1 VTFERA
7 RLQGSLVGLVEDLRV
22 AAQLDGHG
30 SEGFSAE
37 FQVCF
42 PYRGLFVWHVNDED
56 VVGDPNQVLFVTG
69 GEPYRLSA
77 SCADGY
83 AELII
88 TPEPDVLEE
97 LVAEPGRRLARHPLF
112 QRRSRRADLTVQR
125 LRACFLHRTVSE
137 DFDDLSADEHALGLL
152 RAALDVPLASHE
164 PGSRTRRLIRRT
176 KEFLEANVSASVR
189 LRDVARS
196 VGASPAYLT
205 DVFRRVEGVPVH
217 RYVIQLRLS
226 RALVELPHAN
236 DLTALAFDLGFS
248 SHSHFTVS
256 FRRAFGCTP
265 SQFRE
270 KYHSRVHAR
279 PARQS
284 PGACS

>member
-7 RLQGSLVGLVEDLRV
+7 RLQGSAVGLVEDLRV
-22 AAQLDGHG
+22 AARPGAPG
-30 SEGFSAE
+30 PESFSPD

-42 PYRGLFVWHVNDED
+42 PYRGLFVWHVNDDD
-56 VVGDPNQVLFVTG
+56 VVGDPNQVVFVTG

-88 TPEPDVLEE
+88 TPEPDVLQE
-97 LVAEPGRRLARHPLF
+97 LVDEPGRRLARHPLF
-112 QRRSRRADLTVQR
+112 ERRSRRANLEVQR
-125 LRACFLHRTVSE
+125 LRACFLHRTASD
-137 DFDDLSADEHALGLL
+137 DFDDLSADEHALMLL
-152 RAALDVPLASHE
+152 RAALDSMPSNHE
-164 PGSRTRRLIRRT
+164 PGARTRRLIRRT
-176 KEFLEANVSASVR
+176 KEFLEANASGPVR

-205 DVFRRVEGVPVH
+205 DLFRRVEGVPVH
-217 RYVIQLRLS
+217 RYVMQLRLS

-236 DLTALAFDLGFS
+236 DLTTLAFDLGFS

-265 SQFRE
+265 SEFRAQ
-270 KYHSRVHAR
+270 HTSRR
-279 PARQS
+279 LF
-284 PGACS
+284 

>member
-1 VTFERA
+1 MTFERA
-7 RLQGSLVGLVEDLRV
+7 RLQGSAVGLVEDLRV
-22 AAQLDGHG
+22 AARPDGPG
-30 SEGFSAE
+30 QEGFSPE
-37 FQVCF
+37 YQVCF

-77 SCADGY
+77 SAGAEGY
-83 AELII
+83 AELIV
-88 TPEPDVLEE
+88 TPEPEVLEE

-125 LRACFLHRTVSE
+125 LRACFLHRTACE

-152 RAALDVPLASHE
+152 RAALDVPPASHQ

-176 KEFLEANVSASVR
+176 KEFLEAHASASVR

-217 RYVIQLRLS
+217 RYVMQLRLS

-236 DLTALAFDLGFS
+236 DLTTLAFDLGFS

-265 SQFRE
+265 SQFRAE
-270 KYHSRVHAR
+270 NNSGSLFRGRAQKSVL
-279 PARQS
+279 
-284 PGACS
+284 

>member
-1 VTFERA
+1 VTVERA
-7 RLQGSLVGLVEDLRV
+7 RLQGYVVGLVEDLRV
-22 AAQLDGHG
+22 AAPPGHH
-30 SEGFSAE
+30 SPEGFSPE

-77 SCADGY
+77 SCTDGY

-97 LVAEPGRRLARHPLF
+97 LAAEPGRRLARHPLF
-112 QRRSRRADLTVQR
+112 ERRSRRADLTVQR
-125 LRACFLHRTVSE
+125 LRACFLHRTACE
-137 DFDDLSADEHALGLL
+137 DFDDLSADEHALSLL
-152 RAALDVPLASHE
+152 RAALDAAPSNHA
-164 PGSRTRRLIRRT
+164 PGWRTRRLIRRT
-176 KEFLEANVSASVR
+176 KEFLEANASESVR

-217 RYVIQLRLS
+217 RYVMQLRLS

-236 DLTALAFDLGFS
+236 DLTTLAFDLGFS

-265 SQFRE
+265 SQFRAE
-270 KYHSRVHAR
+270 NNSGSLFRGHPNKTVL
-279 PARQS
+279 
-284 PGACS
+284 